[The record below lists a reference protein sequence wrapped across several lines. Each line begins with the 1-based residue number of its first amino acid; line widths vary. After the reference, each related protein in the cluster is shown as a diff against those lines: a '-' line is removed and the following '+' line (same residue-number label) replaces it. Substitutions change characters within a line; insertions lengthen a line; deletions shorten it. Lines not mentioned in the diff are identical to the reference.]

1 MVGRLTVVVMTKS
14 KKTTKKSDLSRAAI
28 EERIDDIVSSLRD
41 INTYELSPNDVDQSI
56 TDVME
61 SLEQLASEVRDEQY

>member
-1 MVGRLTVVVMTKS
+1 MTKP
-14 KKTTKKSDLSRAAI
+14 KKITKKYDLSRTAI

-41 INTYELSPNDVDQSI
+41 INTYDLSPNDVDQSI